1 MGVPSANL
9 ISLPTLV
16 GQAWGRVSS
25 LSYRSSTNLRVKV
38 LDFVQLGGRN
48 LERLRGVLSALR
60 EKLWDLCGELP
71 SSAGDVV
78 PVVECPVAVVRVL
91 A

>member
-1 MGVPSANL
+1 MS
-9 ISLPTLV
+9 
-16 GQAWGRVSS
+16 R
-25 LSYRSSTNLRVKV
+25 TNLSVKV